1 MEHQD
6 YQQRSTLDQYQ
17 HLSKSRVQDIEFF
30 EVVAV
35 LRRLRVMA
43 IALKGQDNVVGSRPE
58 VDAILEGDTKHV
70 DGVIEILKDRT
81 GLTPHEFEAMVR
93 KASTSTKS

>member
-1 MEHQD
+1 M
-6 YQQRSTLDQYQ
+6 
-17 HLSKSRVQDIEFF
+17 QDIEFF
-30 EVVAV
+30 EVVAA

-43 IALKGQDNVVGSRPE
+43 ISLTGQDDAVGTRPE

-81 GLTPHEFEAMVR
+81 GITLQGFEAMVR
-93 KASTSTKS
+93 KASTSTKL